1 MMSEA
6 DEVLNRW
13 TNSAPYWEKHRETM
27 RRMFAPVS
35 EALIEDAEIAAGNTV
50 LDVATGPGEP
60 ALRVAEVVGA
70 SGEVVGADP
79 IVGMIDAATR
89 AAARLSL
96 ENARF
101 EVASADNLP
110 FPDRRFDAVV
120 SRFGVMFFPSPL
132 NGIREMLRVLKP
144 GRKMALAV
152 WHFGESN
159 PFHHDLASIVN
170 RYAPEPALPPDAP
183 DAFRFAPPGKLKEIM
198 IEAEVHEVTEHLFQ
212 FQINVSQSV
221 EEFWNLRLEMSEK
234 LRQRLAT
241 LTPDTMGDLKQ
252 KALDTFR
259 PYSTAEGLS
268 FPAEVLIV
276 SGRKQGR

>member
-1 MMSEA
+1 MSEA

-13 TNSAPYWEKHRETM
+13 TDSAAYWEKHRETI

-35 EALIEDAEIAAGNTV
+35 EALIEGADVAAGNTV
-50 LDVATGPGEP
+50 LDVATGSGEP

-79 IVGMIDAATR
+79 VAEMIDAATR
-89 AAARLSL
+89 EANRLSL

-101 EVASADNLP
+101 EVAGVDNLP
-110 FPDRRFDAVV
+110 FPDDHFDAVI

-144 GRKMALAV
+144 GRKTALAV
-152 WHFGESN
+152 WHFRDNN
-159 PFHHDLASIVN
+159 PFHHVLARIVD
-170 RYAPEPALPPDAP
+170 RYAPEPALPLDAP

-198 IEAEVHEVTEHLFQ
+198 IEAGAHEVTERIVRFPIDVTL
-212 FQINVSQSV
+212 SV
-221 EEFWNLRLEMSEK
+221 EEFWNLRLEMAKK

-241 LTPDTMGDLKQ
+241 LAPDTSSDLKRQ
-252 KALDTFR
+252 ALDAFR
-259 PYSTAEGLS
+259 AYSTAAGLS

-276 SGRKQGR
+276 SGRK

>member
-1 MMSEA
+1 MSEA

-13 TNSAPYWEKHRETM
+13 TNSAAYWEKHRETL

-35 EALIEDAEIAAGNTV
+35 EALIEDAEVAAGNTV
-50 LDVATGPGEP
+50 LDVATGSGEP

-79 IVGMIDAATR
+79 VAGMIDVATS

-96 ENARF
+96 KNARF
-101 EVASADNLP
+101 EVAGADKLP
-110 FPDRRFDAVV
+110 FPDDRFDAVV
-120 SRFGVMFFPSPL
+120 SRFGVMYFPSPL

-152 WHFGESN
+152 WHFLDNN
-159 PFHHDLASIVN
+159 PFHALARIVD

-183 DAFRFAPPGKLKEIM
+183 DAFRFAPPGRLKEIM
-198 IEAEVHEVTEHLFQ
+198 IESEVHEVTERLFR
-212 FQINVSQSV
+212 FPINVSLSV
-221 EEFWNLRLEMSEK
+221 EEFWNLRLEISEK

-241 LTPDTMGDLKQ
+241 LAPDTLSDLKRQ
-252 KALDTFR
+252 ALDAFR
-259 PYSTAEGLS
+259 TYSTAAGFS

-276 SGRKQGR
+276 SGGK

>member
-1 MMSEA
+1 MSEA

-35 EALIEDAEIAAGNTV
+35 EALIEDAQIAAGNTV

-79 IVGMIDAATR
+79 IVGMIEAATR

-96 ENARF
+96 KNVRF

-110 FPDRRFDAVV
+110 FPDHRFDAVV

-132 NGIREMLRVLKP
+132 NGILEMLRVMKP

-152 WHFGESN
+152 WHFGERN
-159 PFHHDLASIVN
+159 PFHHDLARIVD

-198 IEAEVHEVTEHLFQ
+198 IEAEVHEVTERLFQ
-212 FQINVSQSV
+212 FQINVSHSV

-241 LTPDTMGDLKQ
+241 LTPDTLGDLKQ
-252 KALDTFR
+252 KAVDAFR

-276 SGRKQGR
+276 SGRRAAA

>member
-1 MMSEA
+1 MSEA

-13 TNSAPYWEKHRETM
+13 ANLAPYWEKHRETM

-35 EALIEDAEIAAGNTV
+35 EALIEDAEVVAGNTV
-50 LDVATGPGEP
+50 LDVATGSGEP

-79 IVGMIDAATR
+79 SAGMIDAATR

-96 ENARF
+96 KNARF
-101 EVASADNLP
+101 EVAAADNLP
-110 FPDRRFDAVV
+110 FPDDRLDAVV

-152 WHFGESN
+152 WHFCDNN
-159 PFHHDLASIVN
+159 PFHRDLARIVD

-183 DAFRFAPPGKLKEIM
+183 DAFRFAPPGKLKEVM
-198 IEAEVHEVTEHLFQ
+198 IEAEVHEVTERLVRFP
-212 FQINVSQSV
+212 INVSLSV

-241 LTPDTMGDLKQ
+241 LAPDTLSDLKR
-252 KALDTFR
+252 KALDAFR
-259 PYSTAEGLS
+259 TYSTAAGLS

-276 SGRKQGR
+276 SGRK

>member
-1 MMSEA
+1 MSEA

-35 EALIEDAEIAAGNTV
+35 EALVEDAEIAAGNTV

-96 ENARF
+96 KNARF

-132 NGIREMLRVLKP
+132 NGIREMLRVLKL

-159 PFHHDLASIVN
+159 PFHHGLARIVD

-198 IEAEVHEVTEHLFQ
+198 IEAEVHEVTERLFQ
-212 FQINVSQSV
+212 FHINVSQSV

-241 LTPDTMGDLKQ
+241 LAPDTMGDLKQ
-252 KALDTFR
+252 KALDAFR

-276 SGRKQGR
+276 SGRK

>member
-1 MMSEA
+1 MPEA

-13 TNSAPYWEKHRETM
+13 THAAPYWEKHRETIC
-27 RRMFAPVS
+27 RMFALVS
-35 EALIEDAEIAAGNTV
+35 EALIEDAEVAVGNAV
-50 LDVATGPGEP
+50 LDLATGFGEP
-60 ALRVAEVVGA
+60 ALRIAEVVGV

-79 IVGMIDAATR
+79 LASMIEAATL

-96 ENARF
+96 QNARF
-101 EVASADNLP
+101 EVAGADNLP
-110 FPDRRFDAVV
+110 FPDDRFDAVV

-152 WHFGESN
+152 WHFCDNN
-159 PFHHDLASIVN
+159 PFHHALSRIVD
-170 RYAPEPALPPDAP
+170 RAAPEPALPPDAR
-183 DAFRFAPPGKLKEIM
+183 DAFRFARPGKLKEIM
-198 IEAEVHEVTEHLFQ
+198 IEAEVHEVAERLFR
-212 FQINVSQSV
+212 FSIDVSLSL

-241 LTPDTMGDLKQ
+241 LAPGTSSDLQ
-252 KALDTFR
+252 RQALDAFR
-259 PYSTAEGLS
+259 AYSTAAGLS

-276 SGRKQGR
+276 SGRK

>member
-1 MMSEA
+1 MSEA

-96 ENARF
+96 KNARF

-132 NGIREMLRVLKP
+132 NGIREMLRVLQP

-152 WHFGESN
+152 WHFGENN
-159 PFHHDLASIVN
+159 PFHHELARIVDH
-170 RYAPEPALPPDAP
+170 YAPEPALQPDAP

-198 IEAEVHEVTEHLFQ
+198 VEAEVHEVTEHLFQ

-252 KALDTFR
+252 KALDAFR
-259 PYSTAEGLS
+259 PYATAEGLS

-276 SGRKQGR
+276 SGRK

>member
-1 MMSEA
+1 MSEA

-96 ENARF
+96 KNARF

-159 PFHHDLASIVN
+159 PFHHDLARIVD

-198 IEAEVHEVTEHLFQ
+198 IAAEVHEVTERLFR

-252 KALDTFR
+252 KALDAFR
-259 PYSTAEGLS
+259 PYATAEGLS

-276 SGRKQGR
+276 SGRK

>member
-1 MMSEA
+1 MPKP

-13 TNSAPYWEKHRETM
+13 TNTAPYWEKHRETM

-35 EALIEDAEIAAGNTV
+35 EALIEDAEVAAGNSV
-50 LDVATGPGEP
+50 LDVATGTGEP

-79 IVGMIDAATR
+79 SAGMIDAATR
-89 AAARLSL
+89 AAARLAL
-96 ENARF
+96 QNARF
-101 EVASADNLP
+101 EVAGADDLP
-110 FPDRRFDAVV
+110 FPDDRFDAVV

-132 NGIREMLRVLKP
+132 NGIRQMLRVLKP
-144 GRKMALAV
+144 GQKMALAV
-152 WHFGESN
+152 WHFVDKN
-159 PFHHDLASIVN
+159 PFHHALARIVD

-198 IEAEVHEVTEHLFQ
+198 IEAEVHEVTERLFH
-212 FQINVSQSV
+212 FPINVSLSD

-241 LTPDTMGDLKQ
+241 LPPDALSDLKRQ
-252 KALDTFR
+252 ALDAFR
-259 PYSTAEGLS
+259 TYATTAGLS
-268 FPAEVLIV
+268 FPAEALIV
-276 SGRKQGR
+276 SGRK